1 VVPPTLSEP
10 FQRIKA
16 AARPRRGQMMRFV
29 LFALPLSLPAPAV
42 EGQRLAGTL
51 YKVDSQRQVRLY
63 TWEMVLC
70 PEVWKT
76 RYFNLDGE
84 LVVDD
89 RTEYKAGKFAAYS
102 YVRHAIGERSSVKL
116 DGQSVHFSY
125 NVRGRERT
133 KTLRN
138 KGIVLT
144 GPAVFSFVQTH
155 LSELKKG
162 QQFEFQFAVVDQL
175 DTFTFKLSGESEP
188 GSELFRVA
196 IKPTSFFVGLAL
208 SPVSVTLSNS
218 GKFLAVNGRSI
229 VMETD
234 GRRLLTLD
242 ADMVVESESTV
253 SCPNG

>member
-1 VVPPTLSEP
+1 MV
-10 FQRIKA
+10 
-16 AARPRRGQMMRFV
+16 RFV

-76 RYFNLDGE
+76 QYFNLNGA

-89 RTEYKAGKFAAYS
+89 RTEYKAGKFVGYS

-116 DGQSVHFSY
+116 DGPRVHFSY
-125 NVRGRERT
+125 NVRGNERT
-133 KTLRN
+133 RTLKS
-138 KGIVLT
+138 KGTVLT
-144 GPAVFSFVQTH
+144 GPAVFSFVQAH

-162 QQFEFQFAVVDQL
+162 QQFEFQFAVIDQL
-175 DTFTFKLSGESEP
+175 DTFTFKLSGENKPS
-188 GSELFRVA
+188 SELFRVT
-196 IKPTSFFVGLAL
+196 IKPTSFLVGLAL
-208 SPVSVTLSNS
+208 SPVSVTLSSS
-218 GKFLAVNGRSI
+218 GKFLGVTGRSI

-234 GRRLLTLD
+234 GSRLLTLD
-242 ADMVVESESTV
+242 ADMVVESESPI